1 MKENTGKII
10 GEIKQ
15 NFSTR
20 WNEHESSN
28 KDSEPAKHFYQHL
41 NHVFQ
46 WNILMSPLMN
56 NCKKNLETLF
66 IAVKHPTL
74 NKERDSKKLTLFR
87 NVVTCI

>member
-46 WNILMSPLMN
+46 LKILMSLLMN
-56 NCKKNLETLF
+56 NCKKKPGDVVYSSEISNLE
-66 IAVKHPTL
+66 
-74 NKERDSKKLTLFR
+74 
-87 NVVTCI
+87 